1 MKKFVLV
8 HSSKD
13 RPWKIKI
20 GILVKMQREL
30 YYWLM
35 STHDL
40 QVSLISLPLLKLT
53 VSFRRWDAKK
63 KNPYSGSLKTIT
75 MITYMYLSLR

>member
-1 MKKFVLV
+1 
-8 HSSKD
+8 
-13 RPWKIKI
+13 
-20 GILVKMQREL
+20 
-30 YYWLM
+30 M

-63 KNPYSGSLKTIT
+63 KKSLFWIFKNYYYDNIYVF
-75 MITYMYLSLR
+75 IFEINN